1 MQCALPP
8 YVSLV
13 RSEAMFELRKL
24 RHQHRPVS
32 EFCSRQH
39 LETFL
44 SELSKRSK
52 RPPPPHPDAAA
63 GSPLENNVA
72 ERARQFAS
80 QPQAATP
87 QSLMP
92 EAVRLEVRGLFERR
106 RVSEVLQGPLQQE
119 MERVLGEGLERRR
132 RGRQQRRRARGN
144 SGGHGGG
151 AGGLLGAI
159 RNGRQRGQNLSQPSR
174 RRVRFVPPEDGRY
187 PMPRRDQ
194 SQIVEQLRSSPALNS
209 LDAGARDRIVTEVT
223 HLVQQQMVTSALS
236 GEFRGVLEL
245 HIQVKKNRRMYAC
258 KCFMQGAI

>member
-1 MQCALPP
+1 
-8 YVSLV
+8 
-13 RSEAMFELRKL
+13 MFELRKL

-44 SELSKRSK
+44 SELSKRGKHSQ
-52 RPPPPHPDAAA
+52 PPQPGAASA
-63 GSPLENNVA
+63 AESPLENNVA

-80 QPQAATP
+80 QPPAAVP

-92 EAVRLEVRGLFERR
+92 EAVRLEVRGLIEHR

-119 MERVLGEGLERRR
+119 MERVLGEGLDRRR
-132 RGRQQRRRARGN
+132 RAARGRSQRRRARGN
-144 SGGHGGG
+144 SGGIAG
-151 AGGLLGAI
+151 AGGLLGAV
-159 RNGRQRGQNLSQPSR
+159 RNGSRLRGQS
-174 RRVRFVPPEDGRY
+174 RRVRFVPPENGQY

-194 SQIVEQLRSSPALNS
+194 TQIVEQLRSSPALNS

-245 HIQVKKNRRMYAC
+245 HVQVKNHYGAC
-258 KCFMQGAI
+258 MTIYI

>member
-13 RSEAMFELRKL
+13 HSEAMFELRKL

-44 SELSKRSK
+44 TELSKRSK
-52 RPPPPHPDAAA
+52 RPPPPQPDAAA

-119 MERVLGEGLERRR
+119 MERVLSEGLEQRR

-144 SGGHGGG
+144 SGGG

-245 HIQVKKNRRMYAC
+245 HIQVKNTVCMLANVSC
-258 KCFMQGAI
+258 MQGES